1 MSVWL
6 SFQSMDVPSE
16 MFSKFRL
23 ITIHVRHSSSVIRD
37 NLIFSSRPL
46 LLSKHKTVFIGESFP
61 LFNVTMDDFLKV
73 DLLIQPTDSSNP
85 PVFRSI
91 TIFVGDLADHSH
103 SLVFALV
110 SNLKIRLNHSHSGEL
125 SPVVRRAKIRSPSSD
140 DPEPSIIDSL
150 LLTKKTLSSIS
161 CLRRLQDDIKG
172 FVARRDFGRDVRL
185 LMWSALVVSWPRLS
199 LMIGVLV
206 LQVRSVQQRL
216 RMFIGRK
223 TGEYFSEESSMAEIQ
238 RNGQFM
244 HQGQEQMYQA
254 SVLLRRLLLK
264 RDRTPLH
271 LLLTKGLALPLSLVV
286 ALSLPLGLVL
296 WLTLLTAV
304 LAKYYWETMVW
315 VVSRVLGGGEGVGGV
330 PVYRRGRGETVFKE
344 IWGYECQR
352 WFLIKGFVGDDF
364 EGERK
369 KLWDGECEWSL
380 RIREVELREGWE
392 WAGPWEISMTE
403 CDSKGWQYASSYTDS
418 FSSTQVTS
426 SLVRRRKWKRLCLLK
441 EITEQTVQSSRLS
454 DSSKSHSN
462 TTIN

>member
-1 MSVWL
+1 MSAWL

-16 MFSKFRL
+16 IFPKFRS

-46 LLSKHKTVFIGESFP
+46 HLNKHKTVFIGESFP
-61 LFNVTMDDFLKV
+61 LFNVTMEDFLKV
-73 DLLIQPTDSSNP
+73 DLLVQPTDPSNQP
-85 PVFRSI
+85 IFRSI
-91 TIFVGDLADHSH
+91 TIFVGDLSDHSH
-103 SLVFALV
+103 SLVFPLV
-110 SNLKIRLNHSHSGEL
+110 SNLKIRLNHSHTGEL
-125 SPVVRRAKIRSPSSD
+125 SPVVRRVKIRSPSTD
-140 DPEPSIIDSL
+140 DSEPSIIDSL

-172 FVARRDFGRDVRL
+172 FVAKRDFGRDLRL
-185 LMWSALVVSWPRLS
+185 LMWAAVVVSWPRLS
-199 LMIGVLV
+199 LVSAVLV
-206 LQVRSVQQRL
+206 LQVRSVQHRL
-216 RMFIGRK
+216 RTFIGRK

-244 HQGQEQMYQA
+244 HQGQQQMYQA

-264 RDRTPLH
+264 RDRTPLQ
-271 LLLTKGLALPLSLVV
+271 LLLTKGLVIPLALVI

-304 LAKYYWETMVW
+304 LAKYYWETMAG
-315 VVSRVLGGGEGVGGV
+315 VVSRLLGGREGVGAL

-344 IWGYECQR
+344 VGGYECQR

-369 KLWDGECEWSL
+369 KLWDGVCEWSF

-418 FSSTQVTS
+418 FGPTQVTS

-441 EITEQTVQSSRLS
+441 DVSEQTVKSSRLS

-462 TTIN
+462 TTNN